1 MGNTECKHKDL
12 RIDAA
17 NKKVF
22 YDKYN
27 YWKYV
32 VTNVQ
37 CLECK
42 EKHRGL
48 QKICIDH
55 GIEQDWEILYPRNC
69 EHIEVEKVNIN
80 DELNTGDLQCKMCLF
95 SIPIKKIDN
104 NWNTD
109 REKLLG

>member
-1 MGNTECKHKDL
+1 MGNTKCKHKDL
-12 RIDAA
+12 RIDTA

-37 CLECK
+37 CLECE

-69 EHIEVEKVNIN
+69 EHIELEKVNID
-80 DELNTGDLQCKMCLF
+80 DEFNTGKLQCKMCLF